1 MGEIRGGGV
10 VWRGGEEKR
19 WGERRRGVSIFE
31 ITLVL
36 LGAWEGE
43 NEVGQEVLML
53 GGAGGEV

>member
-1 MGEIRGGGV
+1 VERLCGE
-10 VWRGGEEKR
+10 GEEKR
-19 WGERRRGVSIFE
+19 WGVAIFE

-43 NEVGQEVLML
+43 NEVGREVLML

>member
-1 MGEIRGGGV
+1 MGERS
-10 VWRGGEEKR
+10 
-19 WGERRRGVSIFE
+19 RGVAIFE

-43 NEVGQEVLML
+43 NEVGREVLML